1 MKFRTVRASALGQVD
16 AIIVPLGSDG
26 GTPAGLP
33 RAVKTIVDRIAKGQ
47 TGAGRP
53 YGITA
58 HHGEP
63 QIIVVGAGKPAD
75 YDAERAR
82 NIAAAGVKSLWRSSV
97 RKLAVFIAPG
107 GLGEERAVQ
116 AAVEGVL
123 YAMWRPEVYRT
134 REEDRHLPPLD
145 SVSVVTEKAATK
157 AIARGEAV
165 GDAVNLQRR
174 LANEPAN
181 RMTPTIL
188 ASEARAAAKD
198 AGVQC
203 EVLDADRCRA
213 LGMGS
218 YLSVAQGSHEPPRF
232 IVMRYHG
239 RPGTKKNANGGGR
252 AVPKYDV
259 AFVGKGITFDSG
271 GISIKPADGMH
282 QMKADMT
289 GAASVIAALV
299 AIGRLQPEV
308 NVLGVAPCT
317 ENLPGGGATKPGDVF
332 TSMSGKTVEVINTDA
347 EGRLVLI
354 DGITYAQREGAR
366 RVVDIAT
373 LTGAVSIALGPYFT
387 GLFGKPD
394 TFVETVRAVAGA
406 AGDRVWPM
414 PLTDEYKDEIKGEV
428 ADIRNSAGREGGA
441 IKAAA
446 FLWAAVEGGTE
457 WAHLDI
463 ASVDWSDK
471 DRAYSP
477 RGPQGPAVRTLVA
490 LAESL
495 AVQ

>member
-1 MKFRTVRASALGQVD
+1 MKFRAVRASAIGGVD

-26 GTPAGLP
+26 ATPAGLP
-33 RAVKTIVDRIAKGQ
+33 RAVKTVVDRIAKGQ
-47 TGAGRP
+47 AGAGRP
-53 YGITA
+53 YGVTS

-63 QIIVVGAGKPAD
+63 IIVVVGAGRAAD
-75 YDAERAR
+75 HDAERAR
-82 NIAAAGVKSLWRSSV
+82 NITAAGVKSLWRSNV
-97 RKLAVFIAPG
+97 KKLAIFIAPS

-116 AAVEGVL
+116 AAVEGVV

-134 REEDRHLPPLD
+134 RAEERRLPPLD
-145 SVSVVTEKAATK
+145 SVSLVTEKPAAKGIT
-157 AIARGEAV
+157 RGEAV

-181 RMTPTIL
+181 KMTPTIL
-188 ASEARAAAKD
+188 ANEARAAAKE
-198 AGVQC
+198 AGVQI
-203 EVLDADRCRA
+203 EVLDAERCRA

-239 RPGTKKNANGGGR
+239 RRGASGNGARGAR
-252 AVPKYDV
+252 TYDI

-289 GAASVIAALV
+289 GAASVIAALA
-299 AIGRLQPEV
+299 AIGRLQPKV

-394 TFVETVRAVAGA
+394 AFVETVRGVAGE

-446 FLWAAVEGGTE
+446 FLWAAVEDGTD

-495 AVQ
+495 AER